1 MLASKIDQSQV
12 YKHCHQF
19 LCQENRYVDA
29 ALLKSLKRDSVTML
43 NLLRLHQIQHLVC
56 KLVDL
61 AEDGS
66 NSDDSDY
73 NYDES

>member
-1 MLASKIDQSQV
+1 
-12 YKHCHQF
+12 
-19 LCQENRYVDA
+19 VDA